1 MTATLAIG
9 AVAVLIGGIIQG
21 CTGFGFALVVV
32 PTLLLSMPSSVVV
45 PTVVGI
51 NIFSSA
57 ILLAESRKKISTEI
71 LLPLLCGGLAGVAIG
86 SYFLRSVDD
95 RFLKLAVGVLVSG
108 FAYALLVGWS
118 RPLRNQKAALLPVGI
133 LSGML
138 QGAIAI
144 PGPPVILFLSNQNV
158 PKATFRATFVSYF
171 FGLNVVTITI
181 FAFAGFF
188 DATVGK
194 NVAVFV
200 PAMVLGLF
208 FGIRLSR
215 VISEESFRRLTLA
228 LAIVMGCILLV
239 TSGRDLLAGG

>member
-1 MTATLAIG
+1 MTTTLAIG
-9 AVAVLIGGIIQG
+9 AVAVLIGGVIQG

-32 PTLLLSMPSSVVV
+32 PTLLLAMPSSVVV

-71 LLPLLCGGLAGVAIG
+71 LVPLLCGGLAGVAIG

-95 RFLKLAVGVLVSG
+95 RFLKLAVGILVSG
-108 FAYALLVGWS
+108 FAFALLVGWS

-133 LSGML
+133 LSGLL

-181 FAFAGFF
+181 FALSGFF

-194 NVAVFV
+194 NVAVFL

-239 TSGRDLLAGG
+239 TSGRALFGGG